1 MNLNEERNYQRLL
14 NTLDVMKL
22 SETNFKLAEQY
33 LDVTQPENREL
44 LDGAQPQDF
53 SDLAKEHTAKCI
65 DYIDHCTKR
74 GRKEEVGRFVRF
86 AAAVGG
92 STAYYVLVSWGWNLN
107 SKLEY
112 LTREQAAAIRA
123 EGIVWNNYS
132 LQHAFTNIEQ
142 KNPEVLRGAM
152 KLCRHKYNN
161 AKIMLAGISLYY
173 TKAEKSKSSL
183 LDKLLPNGKEP
194 EKEVQDTIHFMEN
207 DLLES
212 IPNLFTNGKPSDEEL
227 EKLQSFVREAGPDA
241 SVPPEIAAI
250 LQGKEVSEY
259 LILLLAGAA
268 FLSIEH
274 SDLFS
279 AFLCLTAAMDAEL
292 NRRTT
297 LDICLK
303 AGGKSWFSS
312 HIGTLEDRLS
322 IPKEDYMIW
331 CMENKITGP
340 VKRAVKH
347 CPDVIHRIA
356 SKVSVELYQYLI
368 DLVKQ
373 ENQKLYQEMSLS
385 YAGEFRVKTAE
396 KLSARYNKGR
406 AEVKQYLLGEA
417 ELDILYPFV
426 KEWRDIWDYDT
437 NSCQT
442 IHKLKKND
450 GEQQLYRRAVVL
462 EGLCM
467 RTRYFFSYWEN
478 CGGYQKIGKKEIME
492 ILRLFGEEALPVRF
506 QIESLSAMYDSFY
519 QEKDKST
526 FLNECV
532 KVLRLKKMDW
542 GNELTALAKAGTVTV
557 RLLCIQTLDSFG
569 QEYKDVLLACAA
581 DSSRQVREALETIY
595 EGHKEWEPDIKNL
608 LASKKSQER
617 EMAVLVLET
626 WGADSYRTELEA
638 ALAAEKSKKIKE
650 LLQSCLGLE
659 NKAAEQEA
667 ERTSEQLVKEILK
680 GGKKRKLAWVY
691 EKGSTFSEVHKLDG
705 TLASEDYLAALLV
718 SYADMGIPGVSAD
731 GVKLAAEL
739 NREELASYVGLLF
752 GKWLESGAE
761 AKKKWVL
768 YTASVHGGEEIV
780 PALYAQ
786 IQEWPK
792 ASRGAMAAEAV
803 RALALNGSATALLL
817 VDQISRK
824 FKFRQVKTAAG
835 DALAYAAEQL
845 GITKAEL
852 EDRIVPN
859 LGFDERMERVFDYG
873 TRSFRVLLTPALEL
887 EIYDENNKKLKN
899 LPAPGKRDEAEKA
912 KAENDAFKLL
922 KKQLKTV
929 VSNQKLRLEQALS
942 AERLWNVEKWT
953 ELFVKNPVMH
963 QFAMGLIWGFYENG
977 ELKDTFRYM
986 EDGSFNTMDEE
997 EYEFPESGSIG
1008 LVHPIELDEESLR
1021 TWKEQLADYEVIQPV
1036 EQLERPIYLITEEER
1051 SQKELTRFGGKLL
1064 NGLSLSGKL
1073 QGQGW
1078 YRGSVQDAGMYDTFY
1093 REDAEVGVE
1102 LAFSGCYVGDENEE
1116 VTVYGVQFYKAGT
1129 VKRGSYVYDKIKNE
1143 HQYTLSEISPRY
1155 FSEIVLQLTKATA
1168 SSQEQVPYPECRN
1181 SR

>member
-557 RLLCIQTLDSFG
+557 RLLCIKTLDSFG
-569 QEYKDVLLACAA
+569 QEYKDVPLSCAA

-963 QFAMGLIWGFYENG
+963 QFAMGVIWGFYENG
-977 ELKDTFRYM
+977 E
-986 EDGSFNTMDEE
+986 
-997 EYEFPESGSIG
+997 
-1008 LVHPIELDEESLR
+1008 
-1021 TWKEQLADYEVIQPV
+1021 
-1036 EQLERPIYLITEEER
+1036 
-1051 SQKELTRFGGKLL
+1051 
-1064 NGLSLSGKL
+1064 
-1073 QGQGW
+1073 
-1078 YRGSVQDAGMYDTFY
+1078 
-1093 REDAEVGVE
+1093 
-1102 LAFSGCYVGDENEE
+1102 
-1116 VTVYGVQFYKAGT
+1116 
-1129 VKRGSYVYDKIKNE
+1129 
-1143 HQYTLSEISPRY
+1143 
-1155 FSEIVLQLTKATA
+1155 
-1168 SSQEQVPYPECRN
+1168 
-1181 SR
+1181 